1 VIGFAL
7 DAGSSAAGR
16 VFSPL
21 VFELNRL
28 LEQGCSREY
37 FTPSIDIV
45 LSLRVSGEIADF
57 GFDGCDRLRKNQK
70 KKLLT
75 MDIGVPS
82 ARWRNASEC
91 QLRSLLVEY
100 LTEAIELCAGKLE
113 SENQD
118 VKSLE
123 LRHDL
128 DRVRNEF
135 QN

>member
-1 VIGFAL
+1 MIGFAL

-75 MDIGVPS
+75 HGYRGTI
-82 ARWRNASEC
+82 C
-91 QLRSLLVEY
+91 
-100 LTEAIELCAGKLE
+100 
-113 SENQD
+113 
-118 VKSLE
+118 SLE
-123 LRHDL
+123 E
-128 DRVRNEF
+128 RVRMPT
-135 QN
+135 QKSAG